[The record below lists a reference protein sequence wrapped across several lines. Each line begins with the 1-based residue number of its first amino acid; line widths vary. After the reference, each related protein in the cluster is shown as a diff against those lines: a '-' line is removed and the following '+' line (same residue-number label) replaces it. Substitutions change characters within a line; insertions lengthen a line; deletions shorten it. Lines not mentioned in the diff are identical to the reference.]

1 MKKAF
6 RQPSSVPK
14 VPASS
19 SPTIQSPPPS
29 GATTI
34 AGRYCTT
41 EAATAKEMSMP
52 PAMSTTSRPTP
63 KMMLTEVAF
72 SRSKRL
78 GRVRKVVVSRLKP
91 TAIRR
96 MTTTS
101 QSSVRPIPSLGM
113 DGFLD
118 RVDVGLARHVAVDEA
133 AVAHVQDAVGVE
145 VDFGDLVRDEQDRH
159 ARLGQ
164 PVHDRED
171 AGARADVDA
180 HGRGVEKQE
189 LRLRCQPLR
198 EHDPLLV
205 AARQGGHG
213 MIGVAD

>member
-14 VPASS
+14 APASS
-19 SPTIQSPPPS
+19 SPTTQLPPPS
-29 GATTI
+29 DMTVI
-34 AGRYCTT
+34 AVRYCTT
-41 EAATAKEMSMP
+41 EAATATEMSMP

-63 KMMLTEVAF
+63 KMTLTELAF
-72 SRSKRL
+72 SRSNRL
-78 GRVRKVVVSRLKP
+78 GKVRKVVVSRLSP

-96 MTTTS
+96 MTTMS

-118 RVDVGLARHVAVDEA
+118 LVDVGLGRHVAADEA
-133 AVAHVQDAVGVE
+133 AVPHVQDAVGVE
-145 VDFGDLVRDEQDRH
+145 VDLRNFVRDEQDRH
-159 ARLGQ
+159 PGLRQ

-171 AGARADVDA
+171 AGAGADVDA
-180 HGRGVEKQE
+180 HGWRVQNQE
-189 LRLRCQPLR
+189 LRFRRQPFR

-205 AARQGGHG
+205 AA
-213 MIGVAD
+213 

>member
-14 VPASS
+14 APASS
-19 SPTIQSPPPS
+19 RPTAQSPPPS
-29 GATTI
+29 GAMVI
-34 AGRYCTT
+34 AVRYCTT

-63 KMMLTEVAF
+63 KMTLTELAF
-72 SRSKRL
+72 SRSNRL
-78 GRVRKVVVSRLKP
+78 GRVRKVVVSRLSP

-96 MTTTS
+96 MTTIS

-118 RVDVGLARHVAVDEA
+118 LIDVDLARHVATDEA
-133 AVAHVQDAVGVE
+133 AVPHVQDAGGGE
-145 VDFGDLVRDEQDRH
+145 VDLRDLVRDEQDRH
-159 ARLGQ
+159 AGLGQ

-171 AGARADVDA
+171 AGAGADVDA
-180 HGRGVEKQE
+180 HGRRVEKQE
-189 LRLRCQPLR
+189 FRVRCQPLR
-198 EHDPLLV
+198 KHDPLLV
-205 AARQGGHG
+205 AA
-213 MIGVAD
+213 